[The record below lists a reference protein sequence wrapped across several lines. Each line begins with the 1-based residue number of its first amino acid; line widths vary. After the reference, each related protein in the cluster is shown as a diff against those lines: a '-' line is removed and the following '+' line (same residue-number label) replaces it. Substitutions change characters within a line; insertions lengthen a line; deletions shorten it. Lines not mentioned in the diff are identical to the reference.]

1 MKVKSLI
8 FKIKKWIRNDRIR
21 FQYCHEDF
29 MYDMGY
35 GWFLC
40 RPSDIAIMK
49 ADSVWEEYLEK
60 EIGQLNQL
68 MAHYSMKLEIDY
80 NKSINLSNNDRL

>member
-21 FQYCHEDF
+21 FQYRHEDF

-40 RPSDIAIMK
+40 RPSDIEIMK
-49 ADSVWEEYLEK
+49 ADSIWEEYLEHEME
-60 EIGQLNQL
+60 EIN
-68 MAHYSMKLEIDY
+68 HTLEH
-80 NKSINLSNNDRL
+80 NT